1 VIIALGQRAKAASRL
16 LARASAAQ
24 KNAALHAIADGLQRS
39 QAEILAANALDLADG
54 QAASLSPAL
63 LDRLMLDP
71 SRLAGIAA
79 DTRSV
84 AALPDPVGQ
93 EFDGRL
99 LPNGLRIARRRTP
112 LGVLG
117 VIYEARP
124 NVTIDIAALSLKTGN
139 AAILRGG
146 KETLRSN
153 LALVAVIQAA
163 LEQTGLPADAVL
175 YIEDTDRS
183 LIVELLRLDAY
194 VDMIIPRGGAALH
207 KLCRQQATV
216 PVMTGG
222 LGICHLFVDATADQ
236 AKSVEIIHNAKTQ
249 RPSVCNALDT
259 VLVHR
264 DVAAEFLPRMAARL
278 AADGVELRADPT
290 ALLILERALARSETG
305 QSSETPTGDG
315 SPLTAHRSPFT
326 VHRSPITDHRSPF
339 TDHRLPLTPAGP
351 DDFDQEWMRLVLGI
365 KVVGGLDEAMEHI
378 AQHSTSHSDGILTEN
393 HANAMRFV
401 AEVDSAAVFV
411 NASTRFNDGG
421 QLGLGA
427 EVAVSTQKLHA
438 RGPMGLQELTTYK
451 WVVFG
456 EGQVRA

>member
-1 VIIALGQRAKAASRL
+1 MPQSSLTPLGQRAKAASRL
-16 LARASAAQ
+16 LARASTAQ
-24 KNAALHAIADGLQRS
+24 KNATLHAIADGLERS
-39 QAEILAANALDLADG
+39 AAQILAANALDLADG
-54 QAASLSPAL
+54 QAAGLSPAL
-63 LDRLMLDP
+63 LDRLMLNQQ
-71 SRLAGIAA
+71 RLAAIAA
-79 DTRSV
+79 DVRSV

-93 EFDGRL
+93 EFDGRV

-153 LALVAVIQAA
+153 LAMIEVIGAA
-163 LEQTGLPADAVL
+163 LEAAGLPADAVL
-175 YIEDTDRS
+175 YIKDTDRA

-207 KLCRQQATV
+207 RLCREQATV

-222 LGICHLFVDATADQ
+222 LGICHLFVDDTADQ
-236 AKSVEIIHNAKTQ
+236 AKAVEIIHNAKTQ

-264 DVAAEFLPRMAARL
+264 AVAAEFLPTMAARL
-278 AADGVELRADPT
+278 AGDGVELRADPT
-290 ALLILERALARSETG
+290 ALLILERVSGRFG
-305 QSSETPTGDG
+305 KSSYEV
-315 SPLTAHRSPFT
+315 A
-326 VHRSPITDHRSPF
+326 
-339 TDHRLPLTPAGP
+339 PAGP
-351 DDFDQEWMRLVLGI
+351 DDFDQEWMRLVLGV
-365 KVVGGLDEAMEHI
+365 KVVSGLDEAMDHI
-378 AQHSTSHSDGILTEN
+378 AAHSTSHSDGILTETY
-393 HANAMRFV
+393 ANAMRFV
-401 AEVDSAAVFV
+401 NEVDSAAVFV

>member
-1 VIIALGQRAKAASRL
+1 MSESSLVSLGQRAKLASRAV
-16 LARASAAQ
+16 ARASTAQ
-24 KNAALHAIADGLQRS
+24 KNAALHAIADGLTRN
-39 QAEILAANALDLADG
+39 QAEIVDVNSLDVADARAAG
-54 QAASLSPAL
+54 LSPAL
-63 LDRLMLDP
+63 LDRLMLDKK
-71 SRLAGIAA
+71 RLAGIAA
-79 DTRSV
+79 DTRAV

-93 EFDGRL
+93 EFDGRV

-163 LEQTGLPADAVL
+163 LEETGLPADAVL
-175 YIEDTDRS
+175 YVANTDRA
-183 LIVELLRLDAY
+183 LIVELLRLDQY

-207 KLCRQQATV
+207 KLCREQATI

-222 LGICHLFVDATADQ
+222 LGICHLFVDASADQ
-236 AKSVEIIHNAKTQ
+236 AKAVEIIHNAKTQ

-264 DVAAEFLPRMAARL
+264 DAAVEFLPKMARRL
-278 AADGVELRADPT
+278 AGDGVELRADPT

-305 QSSETPTGDG
+305 QSSKEDPR
-315 SPLTAHRSPFT
+315 SPLPAPRSL
-326 VHRSPITDHRSPF
+326 V
-339 TDHRLPLTPAGP
+339 TPAGP
-351 DDFDQEWMRLVLGI
+351 DDFDQEWMRLVLGV
-365 KVVGGLDEAMEHI
+365 KVVGGLDEAMDHI
-378 AQHSTSHSDGILTEN
+378 AQHSTAHSDGILTEN
-393 HANAMRFV
+393 YTNAMRFV
-401 AEVDSAAVFV
+401 NEVDSAAVFV

-456 EGQVRA
+456 DGQVRT